1 MNPDQMEDWETVKLA
16 MFRVKKKKVSAMAAS
31 VQQTLDGWTLDMQ
44 EDRVFR
50 CRAVIA

>member
-16 MFRVKKKKVSAMAAS
+16 MFRVKKNVSAMAAS

-44 EDRVFR
+44 EDRVLR